1 MTFVI
6 LSFCPAHHHSIT
18 FHSFPSIFCYSV
30 INWLM
35 PRKAGLWAILHAMRG
50 WIWRRC
56 LKGSG
61 YLQMADEV
69 VGASTEGFWWTTC
82 ANTIFVERWLR
93 EHELTRWSAH
103 YGSAGTVL
111 QGIQSAAVELITPA
125 SRGARAGPSAEIR
138 TGRAVQ
144 ITLNQRHLWT
154 ASASS
159 RIPILQK
166 KKTPPITQTHTF
178 LML

>member
-1 MTFVI
+1 M
-6 LSFCPAHHHSIT
+6 
-18 FHSFPSIFCYSV
+18 
-30 INWLM
+30 
-35 PRKAGLWAILHAMRG
+35 AGEVDRG
-50 WIWRRC
+50 
-56 LKGSG
+56 S
-61 YLQMADEV
+61 M
-69 VGASTEGFWWTTC
+69 EGFWWTTH
-82 ANTIFVERWLR
+82 ANTIFVERRLG
-93 EHELTRWSAH
+93 EPELMRWSAH

-125 SRGARAGPSAEIR
+125 SHRAQAGPSAEIR

-166 KKTPPITQTHTF
+166 KKPPPIMQTHTF